1 MLNLTEP
8 LKVTRS
14 FAFGGKTGEVTVYLE
29 EPDDAWFE
37 LIFLAMR
44 MEEGKAKVAAFEGV
58 FAPEVVAPFVVG
70 WEGIGGAEP
79 VPCTPENVVKAMKK
93 KAFRELVHEGVN
105 LAWCRRA
112 EGNSEASPVPSTDEA
127 PANKPSGASDA
138 EPSPP
143 TAESP

>member
-14 FAFGGKTGEVTVYLE
+14 FTFGGRTGEVALYLE
-29 EPDDAWFE
+29 EPDDAWFAQ
-37 LIFLAMR
+37 IFAASRLEDPA
-44 MEEGKAKVAAFEGV
+44 AKQEAFDAAFSAER
-58 FAPEVVAPFVVG
+58 VAGFVSG
-70 WEGIGGAEP
+70 WEGVGGPEP
-79 VPCTPENVVKAMKK
+79 TPCTPENVARAMKK

-127 PANKPSGASDA
+127 PQRPPDAASDA
-138 EPSPP
+138 APSPP
-143 TAESP
+143 TAGSP